1 MKKVLGFLFAAMIM
15 VACSTH
21 SAVNVDGE
29 WVITNVNGKST
40 EGGERQ
46 AEIMFD
52 GKGKVNGN
60 ASVNSFFGSYS
71 IEGDSLKFGPMGMTR
86 MMGGS
91 MEIEDAITKALGEVA
106 TVKVD
111 GDKAV
116 IMDAQGNEVMQLERK
131 KK

>member
-40 EGGERQ
+40 EGGDRQ

-106 TVKVD
+106 TVKID

>member
-40 EGGERQ
+40 EGGDRQ

-111 GDKAV
+111 GDKAL

>member
-40 EGGERQ
+40 EGGDRQ

-60 ASVNSFFGSYS
+60 ASVNSFFGEYTVN
-71 IEGDSLKFGPMGMTR
+71 GDSLKFGTMGMTR
-86 MMGGS
+86 MMGQS
-91 MEIEDAITKALGEVA
+91 MEIEDAINKALGEVA

-111 GDKAV
+111 GDKAEV
-116 IMDAQGNEVMQLERK
+116 LDAQGKVVMVWERK
-131 KK
+131 K

>member
-1 MKKVLGFLFAAMIM
+1 M

-71 IEGDSLKFGPMGMTR
+71 VEGDSLKFGPMGMTR

>member
-40 EGGERQ
+40 EGGDRQ

-71 IEGDSLKFGPMGMTR
+71 VEGASLKFGPMGMTR

-131 KK
+131 K

>member
-1 MKKVLGFLFAAMIM
+1 MKKVLGFLFATLLM
-15 VACSTH
+15 VGCASNKG
-21 SAVNVDGE
+21 VNLDGA
-29 WVITNVNGKST
+29 WVITSVNGMST
-40 EGGERQ
+40 AGGDRQ
-46 AEIMFD
+46 AEIIFD
-52 GKGKVNGN
+52 GKDRVNGN
-60 ASVNSFFGSYS
+60 ASVNSFFGEYTVN
-71 IEGDSLKFGPMGMTR
+71 GDSLKFGTMGMTR

>member
-1 MKKVLGFLFAAMIM
+1 MKKVLGFIFSAMIM
-15 VACSTH
+15 VACSSH
-21 SAVNVDGE
+21 NAVNVDGE
-29 WVITNVNGKST
+29 WLITNVNGMST
-40 EGGERQ
+40 AGGDRQ
-46 AEIMFD
+46 AEIKFD

-60 ASVNSFFGSYS
+60 ASVNLFFGSYS
-71 IEGDSLKFGPMGMTR
+71 LEGDSLKFGQMGMTR

-91 MEIEDAITKALGEVA
+91 MDIEDAITKALGEVA

-116 IMDAQGNEVMQLERK
+116 IMDAEGNEVMQLERK

>member
-71 IEGDSLKFGPMGMTR
+71 VEGDSLKFGPMGMTR

>member
-40 EGGERQ
+40 EGGDRQ

-71 IEGDSLKFGPMGMTR
+71 VEGDSLKFGPMGMTR

>member
-40 EGGERQ
+40 EGGDRQ